1 MQTCAV
7 CFSEL
12 AKLQSA
18 AQQSLATWKEGL
30 EYECT
35 KGTIS
40 PRLNSG
46 ADVAKNRAVA
56 TQAKWGAHKREG
68 GLYWATYKVL
78 STPQLGMANCKV
90 LFVVLCAQEGITFCA
105 PISAQATHLL
115 RLVLSKP
122 ITWLDQDQSATC
134 AAVSCFDATR
144 KLQPLHCL
152 AFDWIDMQATVRPA
166 RNGVYKSNSAGEIN
180 FNADLARPILDG
192 ISMEWEALFGTTIIN
207 RLK

>member
-1 MQTCAV
+1 MQQCLLPLWKLVPTSAV
-7 CFSEL
+7 CCSEL

-18 AQQSLATWKEGL
+18 AQQSLTTWKEGL

-78 STPQLGMANCKV
+78 STPQSTVANCKALYV
-90 LFVVLCAQEGITFCA
+90 QGGITFA
-105 PISAQATHLL
+105 FQLRSHLGLKNTSFAT
-115 RLVLSKP
+115 
-122 ITWLDQDQSATC
+122 
-134 AAVSCFDATR
+134 
-144 KLQPLHCL
+144 
-152 AFDWIDMQATVRPA
+152 
-166 RNGVYKSNSAGEIN
+166 
-180 FNADLARPILDG
+180 
-192 ISMEWEALFGTTIIN
+192 
-207 RLK
+207 